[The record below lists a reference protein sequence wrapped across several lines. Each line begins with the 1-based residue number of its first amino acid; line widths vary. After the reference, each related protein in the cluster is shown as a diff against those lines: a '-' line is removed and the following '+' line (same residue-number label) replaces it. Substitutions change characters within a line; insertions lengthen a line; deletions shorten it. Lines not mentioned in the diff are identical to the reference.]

1 LGHQAGKFAFLL
13 PPPLYGAAW
22 EVRAVKRI
30 ILAGLLAMG
39 GPAFADDHVIA
50 QGGRAFHPGEITI
63 NRGDSLTFTNQDD
76 FIHQVFVSGLFDSDE
91 KAPGQKLTESFPQT
105 GTFEVRC
112 HIHPKMKLLVH
123 VK

>member
-1 LGHQAGKFAFLL
+1 M
-13 PPPLYGAAW
+13 
-22 EVRAVKRI
+22 KRI
-30 ILAGLLAMG
+30 ILAGLLAMA

-63 NRGDSLTFTNQDD
+63 NRGDSLTFSNQDD

-91 KAPGQKLTESFPQT
+91 KAHGQKFTESFLHG

-112 HIHPKMKLLVH
+112 LIHPKMTLLVH
-123 VK
+123 VN

>member
-1 LGHQAGKFAFLL
+1 M
-13 PPPLYGAAW
+13 
-22 EVRAVKRI
+22 KRI
-30 ILAGLLAMG
+30 ILAGLLAMA

-50 QGGRAFHPGEITI
+50 QSGRAFHPGEITV
-63 NRGDSLTFTNQDD
+63 NRGDSLTFTNHDD
-76 FIHQVFVSGLFDSDE
+76 FIHQVYVSGLFDSDE
-91 KAPGQKLTESFPQT
+91 KAPGQKLTENFPQA

>member
-1 LGHQAGKFAFLL
+1 MK
-13 PPPLYGAAW
+13 
-22 EVRAVKRI
+22 KI
-30 ILAGLLAMG
+30 ILAGLLEMTR
-39 GPAFADDHVIA
+39 PAFADDHVIA

-63 NRGDSLTFTNQDD
+63 NRGDSLTFTNQDV
-76 FIHQVFVSGLFDSDE
+76 FIHQVYASGLFDSDE
-91 KAPGQKLTESFPQT
+91 KAPGQKLTENFPQA

>member
-1 LGHQAGKFAFLL
+1 MVPRG
-13 PPPLYGAAW
+13 
-22 EVRAVKRI
+22 RNDVKRI
-30 ILAGLLAMG
+30 ILAGVLAMA

-50 QGGRAFHPGEITI
+50 QSSRAFHPGEITI